1 MLNQVTLIGRI
12 GVDPELRYTP
22 SGVAVVSFR
31 IAVSRPRRQSAVETG
46 SETDTDW
53 FDIVAWR
60 QNAEFAANYLT
71 KGRLVLVQGRLQ
83 SRSWVAQ
90 DGTRRSKIEVVADRL
105 QGLDKPKDQAVS
117 VPVEEPVEHVDDE
130 LTYSAEEGTNDDP
143 FIGE

>member
-12 GVDPELRYTP
+12 GMDPELRYTP

-46 SETDTDW
+46 SESDTDW

-60 QNAEFAANYLT
+60 QNAEFAANYLA

-105 QGLDKPKDQAVS
+105 QGLDRPKDQTVS
-117 VPVEEPVEHVDDE
+117 VPAEESVEHVDEELSYSPDE
-130 LTYSAEEGTNDDP
+130 GMNEDP